1 MQPISAKIKDFNEA
15 TAQIQNIEVWNTR
28 FGASVRDVKRTGKGR
43 FIKNLSAKQL
53 TKAF

>member
-1 MQPISAKIKDFNEA
+1 
-15 TAQIQNIEVWNTR
+15 
-28 FGASVRDVKRTGKGR
+28 VRDVKRRGNGR